1 MVLIEKKEKE
11 INRRPPPPYYI
22 HSLSFYQVNKIS
34 IVNMEGIVPRL
45 VRMKRD
51 GQTVINY
58 HHYRV
63 KIFCEV
69 YPKNYDF
76 IYFFLNKVVSIFN
89 LITINILLGY

>member
-1 MVLIEKKEKE
+1 MK
-11 INRRPPPPYYI
+11 N
-22 HSLSFYQVNKIS
+22 
-34 IVNMEGIVPRL
+34 IVQKL
-45 VRMKRD
+45 VQMKRD

-58 HHYRV
+58 YYYRV
-63 KIFCEV
+63 KIFYEV

>member
-1 MVLIEKKEKE
+1 MNEVE
-11 INRRPPPPYYI
+11 I
-22 HSLSFYQVNKIS
+22 FCQDNKIS
-34 IVNMEGIVPRL
+34 IVNMEDIVPRL

-63 KIFCEV
+63 EIFGEV

-89 LITINILLGY
+89 LITINIFLGY

>member
-1 MVLIEKKEKE
+1 
-11 INRRPPPPYYI
+11 
-22 HSLSFYQVNKIS
+22 
-34 IVNMEGIVPRL
+34 MEDIVPRL

-63 KIFCEV
+63 EIFCEV
-69 YPKNYDF
+69 YPKNYAF
-76 IYFFLNKVVSIFN
+76 IYFFLNKVVSIFK

>member
-1 MVLIEKKEKE
+1 MILIKKKKE
-11 INRRPPPPYYI
+11 INRRPPPPYCI
-22 HSLSFYQVNKIS
+22 DSLSFCQANKIS
-34 IVNMEGIVPRL
+34 IVNMEDIVPRL
-45 VRMKRD
+45 VQMKRD
-51 GQTVINY
+51 RQTVINY

-63 KIFCEV
+63 EIFGEV

>member
-1 MVLIEKKEKE
+1 MW
-11 INRRPPPPYYI
+11 
-22 HSLSFYQVNKIS
+22 
-34 IVNMEGIVPRL
+34 GC
-45 VRMKRD
+45 MKGHWSQLKFVFD
-51 GQTVINY
+51 KYVAIG
-58 HHYRV
+58 HYRV

>member
-1 MVLIEKKEKE
+1 
-11 INRRPPPPYYI
+11 
-22 HSLSFYQVNKIS
+22 
-34 IVNMEGIVPRL
+34 MEDIVPRL
-45 VRMKRD
+45 VQMKRV

-63 KIFCEV
+63 EIFCEV

-89 LITINILLGY
+89 LITINILIGY